1 MTLILSGTDGLSDVD
16 GSAATPAIRGTD
28 ANTGIFFPAAD
39 TIAFAEGGV
48 ESMRID
54 SSGNVGIGTV
64 SPSTYGKFVAY
75 SSGGYGA
82 IDSNGQ
88 FDSYQLLDVASAG
101 GRITGYSNQGVL
113 GSVGI
118 EQTTTGSKGGYI
130 TFKTCASGTNTQ
142 TERARIDS
150 SGRFTLPYQPA
161 FWAYTTNSSAT
172 FAATTII
179 FDSSPTNRGSCYNTS
194 NGRFTA
200 PVAGFYVFGGML
212 QNNSSSAYLEV
223 EFRVNNAKQND
234 TQVAQIQSGQK
245 AVMSAAYYLNANDY
259 VTFYVFNGTVLGDY
273 TSAWGYLVG

>member
-1 MTLILSGTDGLSDVD
+1 MTLILNGTSGLSDVD

-39 TIAFAEGGV
+39 TIAFSEGGAEAMRIDNSGNV
-48 ESMRID
+48 GIGETSPTTKLTLGSGTMLVKNASGDSNGLRLYQDTSDTSRVYNFYSGPMVFGTNNTERMRID
-54 SSGNVGIGTV
+54 SSGRV
-64 SPSTYGKFVAY
+64 
-75 SSGGYGA
+75 
-82 IDSNGQ
+82 
-88 FDSYQLLDVASAG
+88 
-101 GRITGYSNQGVL
+101 
-113 GSVGI
+113 
-118 EQTTTGSKGGYI
+118 
-130 TFKTCASGTNTQ
+130 
-142 TERARIDS
+142 
-150 SGRFTLPYQPA
+150 TLPYQPA
-161 FWAYTTNSSAT
+161 FWAYTTNTSAT

-179 FDSSPTNRGSCYNTS
+179 FDASPTNRGSCYNTS

-259 VTFYVFNGTVLGDY
+259 VTFYVFNGTVVGDY

>member
-28 ANTGIFFPAAD
+28 ANTGIFFGAD
-39 TIAFAEGGV
+39 IIGFAEGGV
-48 ESMRID
+48 ESMRLD
-54 SSGNVGIGTV
+54 SNGNVGIGTS
-64 SPSTYGKFVAY
+64 SPVTGTRLHVHESASTISRIRLTNSTTTDASGKGLGLFQ
-75 SSGGYGA
+75 
-82 IDSNGQ
+82 NGV
-88 FDSYQLLDVASAG
+88 DTY
-101 GRITGYSNQGVL
+101 ITNNE
-113 GSVGI
+113 VGI
-118 EQTTTGSKGGYI
+118 LAFST
-130 TFKTCASGTNTQ
+130 SGT
-142 TERARIDS
+142 ERMRIDS
-150 SGRFTLPYQPA
+150 SGRVTLPYQPA
-161 FWAYTTNSSAT
+161 FWAYTTNGSAT

-179 FDSSPTNRGSCYNTS
+179 FDASPTNRGSCYNTS

-234 TQVAQIQSGQK
+234 TQVAQIQNGQK

-259 VTFYVFNGTVLGDY
+259 VTFYVFSGTVVGDY